1 MSGEVAAG
9 PWIRPPRQLRSQE
22 TLERLLD
29 AGEGLLAQY
38 GYAGMRLRD
47 VADAAGSTV
56 GAFYLRFGEK
66 ESLFRAIQD
75 RFIERTRARWA
86 ADLAPERFSGRSA
99 EEVVTRLVGIV
110 VTTFRENRALL
121 RAFAHKRALE
131 SEPGGPM
138 RGFGLQVAAWLVAVL
153 AERRHELAAQD
164 LECAVG
170 FGMQMV
176 LSTLVAAVLNDP
188 GPIVLDDKAL
198 LGGRVHHIAQ
208 PG

>member
-131 SEPGGPM
+131 SEPG
-138 RGFGLQVAAWLVAVL
+138 
-153 AERRHELAAQD
+153 RRHELAAQD
-164 LECAVG
+164 LERAVG

-198 LGGRVHHIAQ
+198 EEQLSRMLCGYLGVTPTAGTA
-208 PG
+208 